1 MFKLFFWV
9 QERIVSTFYQYAFK
23 NNILSS
29 KKLRLGAGFR
39 VKEFRINNESLKI
52 DFLGHN
58 RIGRY
63 TTIQGSGYISF
74 GKNSFCNDFCI
85 FGVNEKIIIGQNVM
99 IADAVSIR
107 DTDHNHS
114 DINVPMKEQGIT
126 TSPVIVGD
134 DVWIGYGATIL
145 KGVEIGN
152 GAIIGAGSVVTK
164 DVPSLSIVG
173 GIPAKIIKMRS

>member
-1 MFKLFFWV
+1 M
-9 QERIVSTFYQYAFK
+9 R
-23 NNILSS
+23 
-29 KKLRLGAGFR
+29 
-39 VKEFRINNESLKI
+39 EFGLHDGSLKV
-52 DFLGHN
+52 DFRGGN
-58 RIGRY
+58 RIGRF

-85 FGVNEKIIIGQNVM
+85 FGVNERIEIGDNVM

-114 DINVPMKEQGIT
+114 NINVPMINQGIT